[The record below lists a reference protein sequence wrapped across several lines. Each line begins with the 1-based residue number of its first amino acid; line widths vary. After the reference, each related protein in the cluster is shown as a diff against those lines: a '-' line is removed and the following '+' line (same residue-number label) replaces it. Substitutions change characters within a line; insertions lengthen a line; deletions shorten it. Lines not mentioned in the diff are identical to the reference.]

1 MDADSSRMVHVS
13 LTKDELLD
21 RYEATG
27 DEEAYR
33 AARPLYEEALGQ
45 APDARLLVR
54 YGYLLEC
61 HGRRSLR
68 QAVEQYERAIEL
80 DPSFDKAHYQLIG
93 ARAGLRE
100 HELSIDR
107 HERRLSAA
115 PTDLRQHRFLASAY
129 LLAGQFSKARSVID
143 AGLKLAP
150 EDPMLIELRG
160 DVRSHLG
167 DPDGALA
174 DWRRAHE
181 LEPGNLSSIY
191 SSAFLLEREG
201 RLQAAIEA
209 WLYIVD
215 WCESRGYELDAEWP
229 RRELERLRRAAS
241 GRA

>member
-1 MDADSSRMVHVS
+1 MS
-13 LTKDELLD
+13 LTKDELLG

-33 AARPLYEEALGQ
+33 AARPMYEEALEQ
-45 APDARLLVR
+45 VPDARLLVR

-100 HELSIDR
+100 HELSIAR
-107 HERRLSAA
+107 HQRRLAAA
-115 PTDLRQHRFLASAY
+115 PTDLREHRFMASAY
-129 LLAGQFSKARSVID
+129 LYGGQYDEAQSVIEG
-143 AGLKLAP
+143 GLKLAS

-181 LEPGNLSSIY
+181 LEPENLSSIY

-201 RLQAAIEA
+201 RLEEAIEA
-209 WLYIVD
+209 WRYILD
-215 WCESRGYELDAEWP
+215 WCESRGYELDTEWP
-229 RRELERLRRAAS
+229 KRELERLHGAAS
-241 GRA
+241 TRA